1 MTKKYLPQPVFQSK
15 TSVEEC
21 LLKRR
26 SVRNFKY
33 RKLSLQE
40 ISQLL
45 WSAYGVTDQEN
56 MFKTTPSAGATYP
69 LEIFYL
75 IEDGIYHYLP
85 EEHAVKCIKQG
96 DFRKE
101 LVSSVLGQDFIFD
114 ASINIII
121 CAVYER
127 TTLYYGNRGVR
138 YVHFEVGHCAQN
150 LCLQAISLGL
160 DSVCIGAF
168 DDKKL
173 KNLLSISVDIE
184 PLYIVSIGV
193 KK

>member
-1 MTKKYLPQPVFQSK
+1 MKEYLPQPVFQSK
-15 TSVEEC
+15 VSIEEC
-21 LLKRR
+21 LLRRR
-26 SVRNFKY
+26 SIRSFKY
-33 RKLSLQE
+33 RKLTLQE

-45 WSAYGVTDQEN
+45 WAAYGVTEQKN

-69 LEIFYL
+69 LEIYYL

-85 EEHAVKCIKQG
+85 EEHAVELIKKG

-101 LVSSVLGQDFIFD
+101 LVSSVLFQEFVFD

-121 CAVYER
+121 CAEYER

-150 LCLQAISLGL
+150 VCLQAISLGL

-173 KNLLSISVDIE
+173 KSLLSAIGSVE
-184 PLYIVSIGV
+184 PLYVISVGV

>member
-1 MTKKYLPQPVFQSK
+1 MKEYLPKPVFKSK
-15 TSVEEC
+15 GSVEEC
-21 LLKRR
+21 LLKRK
-26 SVRNFKY
+26 SVRSFKHK
-33 RKLSLQE
+33 KLTLQE

-45 WSAYGVTDQEN
+45 WSAYGVTEQKN
-56 MFKTTPSAGATYP
+56 LFKTTPSAGATYP
-69 LEIFYL
+69 LEIYYL
-75 IEDGIYHYLP
+75 TEDGIYHYLP
-85 EEHAVKCIKQG
+85 EEHAVELVKQG
-96 DFRKE
+96 DLRKE
-101 LVSSVLGQDFIFD
+101 LVSSVLGQEFVFN

-127 TTLYYGNRGVR
+127 TTLYYGDRGVR

-173 KNLLSISVDIE
+173 KSLLSVSVDIE
-184 PLYIVSIGV
+184 PLYIISIGV

>member
-1 MTKKYLPQPVFQSK
+1 MKEYLPQPVFQSK
-15 TSVEEC
+15 VSIEEC

-26 SVRNFKY
+26 SIRSFKY
-33 RKLSLQE
+33 RKLTLQE

-45 WSAYGVTDQEN
+45 WAAYGVTEQKN

-69 LEIFYL
+69 LEIYYL

-85 EEHAVKCIKQG
+85 EEHAVELVKKG

-101 LVSSVLGQDFIFD
+101 LVSSVLFQEFVFD

-150 LCLQAISLGL
+150 VCLQAISLGL

-173 KNLLSISVDIE
+173 KSLLSAIGSVE
-184 PLYIVSIGV
+184 PLYVISVGV

>member
-1 MTKKYLPQPVFQSK
+1 MKEYLPKPVFKSK
-15 TSVEEC
+15 VSVEEC

-26 SVRNFKY
+26 SVRSFKHK
-33 RKLSLQE
+33 KLTLQE

-45 WSAYGVTDQEN
+45 WSAYGVTEQKN
-56 MFKTTPSAGATYP
+56 LFKTTPSAGATYP
-69 LEIFYL
+69 LEIYYL
-75 IEDGIYHYLP
+75 TENGIYHYLP
-85 EEHAVKCIKQG
+85 EEHAVELVKQG
-96 DFRKE
+96 DLRKE
-101 LVSSVLGQDFIFD
+101 LVSSVLEQEFVFN

-138 YVHFEVGHCAQN
+138 YVHFEIGHCAQN

-173 KNLLSISVDIE
+173 KSLLSVSVDIE
-184 PLYIVSIGV
+184 PLYIISIGV